1 MTLQKKTILSGMRP
15 TGKLHIGHLLGV
27 LNNWATLQEEYHC
40 YFEVADWHALTSEF
54 ANTKAM
60 SENIKEMVVDWLA
73 AGLDPEKSVMFVQSR
88 VLEHAELHLLLSM
101 ITPLPWLERC
111 PTYKEQ
117 INEIKDKDLSNYG
130 FLGYPVLQASDILIY
145 KANVVPIGQDQL
157 PHLELTREIC
167 RRFNNIYGKVFPE
180 PRHLFTKVPKLLG
193 TDGRKMSKSYN
204 NSIFISDSKEEHTK
218 KIKSAFTDPSKMRKN
233 DPGHPDS
240 CPVFML
246 QNIYSCDKTDGI
258 RKDCES
264 GVLGCVDCKK
274 ILLDNFLEEMEP
286 IREKRAGI
294 ISKKG
299 YAEEVLREGTKKAD
313 IAAKKNMAEVRNAVF
328 GKNYV

>member
-1 MTLQKKTILSGMRP
+1 MPVLKKTILSGMRP

-27 LNNWATLQEEYHC
+27 LNNWINLQDEYNC

-54 ANTKAM
+54 ASTKQM
-60 SENIKEMVVDWLA
+60 SANIKEMAVDWLA
-73 AGLDPEKSVMFVQSR
+73 AGLDPEKSVMFVQSK

-130 FLGYPVLQASDILIY
+130 FLGYPVLQAADILIY
-145 KANVVPIGQDQL
+145 KASVVPIGQDQL

-167 RRFNNIYGKVFPE
+167 RRFNNLYGNVFPE
-180 PRHLFTKVPKLLG
+180 PLHLFTTVPKLLG

-204 NSIFISDSKEEHTK
+204 NSIFISDTQEEAAK
-218 KIKSAFTDPSKMRKN
+218 KIKGAFTDPKKMRKG
-233 DPGHPDS
+233 DPGHPDG
-240 CPVFML
+240 CPMFML
-246 QNIYSCDKTDGI
+246 QNIYSSEAVPGL

-264 GVLGCVDCKK
+264 GVLGCADCKK
-274 ILLDNFLEEMEP
+274 MLLENLSKAMEP
-286 IREKRAGI
+286 IRERREKVLA
-294 ISKKG
+294 KKDF
-299 YAEEVLREGTKKAD
+299 AEEVLREGTKKAE
-313 IAAKKNMAEVRNAVF
+313 ITAKKNMAEVREAVF
-328 GKNYV
+328 GRNYV